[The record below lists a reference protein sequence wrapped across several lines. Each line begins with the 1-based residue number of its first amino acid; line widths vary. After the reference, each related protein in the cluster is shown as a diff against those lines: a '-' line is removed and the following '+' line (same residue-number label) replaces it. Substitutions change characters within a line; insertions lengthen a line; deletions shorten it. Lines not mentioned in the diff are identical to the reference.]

1 MLCSASLG
9 QFDTNRQESTRVDEE
24 RNRQDESEQEV
35 EPADSA
41 STEATATR
49 PKTMFDRDEDRAEID
64 AMTREARKRAAIW
77 GLAAGGVMSLIL
89 VVCAVLIY
97 LLGTS

>member
-1 MLCSASLG
+1 M
-9 QFDTNRQESTRVDEE
+9 DEE
-24 RNRQDESEQEV
+24 RNPQVGSEQEA
-35 EPADSA
+35 EPTDSA
-41 STEATATR
+41 NAGATAAR
-49 PKTMFDRDEDRAEID
+49 PKTMFDRDEDQATID
-64 AMTREARKRAAIW
+64 EMTRLARKRAAIW

>member
-1 MLCSASLG
+1 M
-9 QFDTNRQESTRVDEE
+9 DEE
-24 RNRQDESEQEV
+24 RNRQVESEQEV
-35 EPADSA
+35 EPADLASA
-41 STEATATR
+41 EETTAR
-49 PKTMFDRDEDRAEID
+49 PKTMFDRDDDQATID
-64 AMTREARKRAAIW
+64 EVTRFARKRAAIW

>member
-1 MLCSASLG
+1 MDD
-9 QFDTNRQESTRVDEE
+9 Q
-24 RNRQDESEQEV
+24 RNPQAETEQDV
-35 EPADSA
+35 EPIDSTSA
-41 STEATATR
+41 EATATR
-49 PKTMFDRDEDRAEID
+49 PKTMFDRDDDRESID
-64 AMTREARKRAAIW
+64 EMTRYARKRAAIW

>member
-1 MLCSASLG
+1 M
-9 QFDTNRQESTRVDEE
+9 DEE
-24 RNRQDESEQEV
+24 RNPQAGTEQDVETIDATSE
-35 EPADSA
+35 
-41 STEATATR
+41 EATAER
-49 PKTMFDRDEDRAEID
+49 ARTMFDRDDDQAAHDE
-64 AMTREARKRAAIW
+64 MTRFARKRAAIW

>member
-1 MLCSASLG
+1 MDD
-9 QFDTNRQESTRVDEE
+9 QRNPQTETDQEHDA
-24 RNRQDESEQEV
+24 
-35 EPADSA
+35 EP
-41 STEATATR
+41 TATR
-49 PKTMFDRDEDRAEID
+49 PTTMFDRDEEQAATDE
-64 AMTREARKRAAIW
+64 MTRFARKRAAIW

>member
-1 MLCSASLG
+1 
-9 QFDTNRQESTRVDEE
+9 VDEE
-24 RNRQDESEQEV
+24 RNPQVESEQEV
-35 EPADSA
+35 EAADPASA
-41 STEATATR
+41 EATATR
-49 PKTMFDRDEDRAEID
+49 TKTMFDRDDDQATID
-64 AMTREARKRAAIW
+64 EMTRDARRRAAIW